1 MVKELKEI
9 REENEVIKSKFN
21 AMEKKVEYMENRFD
35 SLEKTENEKLEDE
48 DVAAAAAD
56 PENVSK
62 KTCEKCEFVAKSDA
76 GLKTHQTVKHNTSIM
91 RAYSK
96 VSR

>member
-1 MVKELKEI
+1 M
-9 REENEVIKSKFN
+9 RSKFH
-21 AMEKKVEYMENRFD
+21 AMEKKFEYMINRFE
-35 SLEKTENEKLEDE
+35 SLEKSENEKHEDE
-48 DVAAAAAD
+48 AAAAAD

-62 KTCEKCEFVAKSDA
+62 KSCEKCEFVAKSES
-76 GLKTHQTVKHNTSIM
+76 GLKTHQTVKHKTSIM